1 MRHFYKV
8 PASVLAAVIAMA
20 PVAAQE
26 TPGQLPDGT
35 RVPVR
40 LMQRLSSA
48 TAKTGDTVTFVVL
61 EDVKVGNQIVI
72 KQGTP
77 ARGVI
82 VEAEPKRRMGRAGK
96 LAYSLTETMS
106 VDRQPIRLRATQ
118 QKISGGSSVGS
129 TAVATGAVAVF
140 VPVAAP
146 FVLLRKGKDLVVDE
160 GTRVDGFVDGEH
172 TLAALQGPVPPPQV
186 PSEPKGVPGQ
196 KLTNRDVLNL
206 HAAGFGDDLLIAKI
220 ENSPNDFSVEPA
232 DLVALKRAG
241 VSERVVTTM
250 LRRSR

>member
-186 PSEPKGVPGQ
+186 PSEPKGVSGQ